1 MISDDRCKVSNFT
14 GYTDGVVIEFLTLF
28 TSSDIHFTDRTLC
41 HRLQNCAVLFLQC
54 LITFCTPIYMSGF
67 QSLNSCLYSTG
78 ALCGLHNRG
87 DNIISDLQR
96 LQTSHVI
103 QNVIK

>member
-28 TSSDIHFTDRTLC
+28 TSSDIHFTELYVTGYKTVLC
-41 HRLQNCAVLFLQC
+41 CFLQC